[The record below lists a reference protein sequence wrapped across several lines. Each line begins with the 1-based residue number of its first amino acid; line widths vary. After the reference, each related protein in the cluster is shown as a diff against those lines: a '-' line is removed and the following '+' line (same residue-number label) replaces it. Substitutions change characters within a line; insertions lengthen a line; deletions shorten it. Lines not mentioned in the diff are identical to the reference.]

1 MIAITNKFSGYNNP
15 VNATSVHYPF
25 LGKYP
30 TIHLNK
36 TPILI
41 IGTVMITQ
49 LINAKLICLD
59 LKSTTKDE
67 VFNEMVAILD
77 AQGKLSDK
85 AQFLKDIY
93 AREEIGNTG
102 FEEGV
107 AIPHAKSAAVAEPAV
122 AIGISRSGIE
132 YGAEDG
138 EDSKLFF
145 MIASP
150 DGGADHH
157 IEVLAELSSKLIED
171 GFIEA
176 FFKAK
181 SPEDALALLLEKKKV
196 ENTVAADKGL
206 IIGVTGCPAGIAH
219 TYLAAEGLEKAAAE
233 MGYEIK
239 VETNGSIGV
248 KNAPTQE
255 EIDRAVAIV
264 VSCDKQV
271 DMARFNGKKLIQTS
285 VKAPISNGKGVIQQA
300 LDAAPYQAEAAS
312 HTKEE
317 KSGANSARSNLYR
330 YLMNGV
336 SHMIPFVVTGGLM
349 IALSL
354 AIGGEPTPNGMQ
366 IPDGSLWNQV
376 LNVGVV
382 AFTLMIPILAGY
394 IAFAIG
400 DRAALAPGFI
410 GGWIAN
416 NGSFYDA
423 DAGTG
428 FIGAII
434 AGLLVGYFVR
444 FIAQREYHKMIAP
457 LVPIMIAPILGTV
470 FIASLFIFVIGAPI
484 ADLMQWLNAVLTEMS
499 TGNVVLLGIVLGGM
513 AGFDMGG
520 PFNKVAFLFS
530 VGMIASGQT
539 QFMGA
544 MAVAIPIAPL
554 GMALATVIGRKFDI
568 FEDSEI
574 EAGKAAGAMG
584 LVGISEGAI
593 PFAAQDPLS
602 VIPANVIGSMV
613 GAVMAFSFGITNSVA
628 HGGPVVALLGAMNK
642 PLLAIFCM
650 ATGAIVTAVVCVAL
664 KKMRKTKMVAA

>member
-1 MIAITNKFSGYNNP
+1 
-15 VNATSVHYPF
+15 
-25 LGKYP
+25 
-30 TIHLNK
+30 
-36 TPILI
+36 
-41 IGTVMITQ
+41 MITT
-49 LINAKLICLD
+49 LINEKLINLD
-59 LKSTTKDE
+59 LQATTKDQ
-67 VFNEMVAILD
+67 VFAEMAEMLTQ
-77 AQGKLSDK
+77 QGKVADK
-85 AQFLKDIY
+85 EQFIADIY
-93 AREEIGNTG
+93 AREELGNTG

-107 AIPHAKSAAVAEPAV
+107 ALPHAKSAAVASPAV
-122 AIGISRSGIE
+122 AIGVSRQGIE

-138 EDSKLFF
+138 LPSKLFF

-150 DGGADHH
+150 DGGANHH

-171 GFIEA
+171 GFIDAFLAAKTPEEA
-176 FFKAK
+176 
-181 SPEDALALLLEKKKV
+181 LNLLLADKKEVVAV
-196 ENTVAADKGL
+196 EQNKGL
-206 IIGVTGCPAGIAH
+206 IIGVTGCPAGVAH
-219 TYLAAEGLEKAAAE
+219 TYLAAEALEKAGAE
-233 MGYEIK
+233 LGYEVK

-248 KNAPTQE
+248 KNSPTAE
-255 EIDRAVAIV
+255 EITRAEAIV

-271 DMARFNGKKLIQTS
+271 DMARFAGKKLIKTG
-285 VKAPISNGKGVIQQA
+285 VKAPIKDGKGVIQQA
-300 LDAAPYQAEAAS
+300 LVAKPFEADGDDTSDSSESKVAQ
-312 HTKEE
+312 T
-317 KSGANSARSNLYR
+317 RSNLYR

-336 SHMIPFVVTGGLM
+336 SHMIPFVVTGGLL

-354 AIGGEPTPNGMQ
+354 AIGGQPTDAGMQ
-366 IPDGSLWNQV
+366 IPAGSMWQKV
-376 LNVGVV
+376 LDVGVV
-382 AFTLMIPILAGY
+382 AFQLMIPILAGY

-400 DRAALAPGFI
+400 DRPALAPGFI

-416 NGSFYDA
+416 TGSFYDA
-423 DAGTG
+423 SAGTG
-428 FIGAII
+428 FIGAIV

-444 FIAQREYHKMIAP
+444 WVATRNYHKMVQP
-457 LVPIMIAPILGTV
+457 LVPILIAPITGTL
-470 FIASLFIFVIGAPI
+470 FIAGLFIFVIGAPI
-484 ADLMQWLNAVLTEMS
+484 ASLMDNMNAMLTEMS

-544 MAVAIPIAPL
+544 MACAIPVAPL
-554 GMALATVIGRKFDI
+554 GMGIATVIGRKLNI

-613 GAVMAFSFGITNSVA
+613 AAVMAFSFGITNSVA

-642 PLLAIFCM
+642 PVLALICM
-650 ATGAIVTAVVCVAL
+650 ATGAVVTALVAVSL
-664 KKMRKTKMVAA
+664 KKYRKAKAERELAAA